1 MPRTRIRSDQEQDIS
16 FVSEKELNQFFDS
29 VVITGTVDDT
39 NVIQSFNDYFPG
51 RNLVVA
57 GPGIVVATGTGFVQL
72 STTGSGVV
80 AGVDQI
86 TASGTTLSGS
96 IILEGIGSVSL
107 HPSGQTIT
115 ISGSSVGTAGD
126 FITETDHE
134 VIDSL
139 VHNLAETAITE
150 ITRNVQNQVTDVDVR
165 TLPVTGTLIRSTSI
179 TRNQAGQVTDVAD
192 NQHDA
197 AGTIIQTITTTI
209 NRSQGQVVSVDT
221 VET

>member
-1 MPRTRIRSDQEQDIS
+1 MPRTRIRGDQAQDIS
-16 FVSEKELNQFFDS
+16 FVSEGELNQFFDA
-29 VVITGTVDDT
+29 VVITGTGDDST
-39 NVIQSFNDYFPG
+39 VQQTFADYFPG

-57 GPGIVVATGTGFVQL
+57 GAGIAVTTGTNFVQL

-96 IILEGIGSVSL
+96 LILEGIGSVSL
-107 HPSGQTIT
+107 HPSGQTII
-115 ISGSSVGTAGD
+115 ISGSSVAAGD
-126 FITETDHE
+126 FITETDHG

-165 TLPVTGTLIRSTSI
+165 TFAVSGTLIRSTSI
-179 TRNQAGQVTDVAD
+179 TRNQAGQVTDVVE
-192 NQHDA
+192 NQHDT
-197 AGTIIQTITTTI
+197 AGTIIQTITSTI
-209 NRSQGQVVSVDT
+209 NRDQGRVISVDT

>member
-1 MPRTRIRSDQEQDIS
+1 MPRTRIRSDQAQDIS
-16 FVSEKELNQFFDS
+16 FVSEEELNNFFDA
-29 VVITGTVDDT
+29 VVITGTEDETTVQQT
-39 NVIQSFNDYFPG
+39 FADYFPG
-51 RNLVVA
+51 QNLVIA
-57 GPGIVVATGTGFVQL
+57 GSGIAVTTGTNFVQL

-96 IILEGIGSVSL
+96 IVLEGVGSVSL
-107 HPSGQTIT
+107 HPSGQTII
-115 ISGSSVGTAGD
+115 ISGSSVASGD
-126 FITETDHE
+126 FITETDHG
-134 VIDSL
+134 VVDSL

-150 ITRNVQNQVTDVDVR
+150 ITRNAQNQVTDVDVR

-179 TRNQAGQVTDVAD
+179 TRNQGGQVTDVVD

-197 AGTIIQTITTTI
+197 AGTVIQTITTTI
-209 NRSQGQVVSVDT
+209 NRSGGQVVSVDT